1 MRNNI
6 NGEEIDYNII
16 NLKCIDDINNKIG
29 LVLESNI
36 NGMLK
41 LLNINYIIDIP
52 KSELFS
58 KIEDNNHNNN
68 DNNDDNNDDN
78 NIYCDNNSEI
88 YKGNKYNKSMLFD
101 PFE

>member
-29 LVLESNI
+29 IVLESNI

-58 KIEDNNHNNN
+58 KKEDNNNNNN
-68 DNNDDNNDDN
+68 DNNNNYLDDD
-78 NIYCDNNSEI
+78 IYYDNNSEI

>member
-1 MRNNI
+1 MQKDI
-6 NGEEIDYNII
+6 NDEPIDYNII
-16 NLKCIDDINNKIG
+16 NLKCIDDMNNKIG
-29 LVLESNI
+29 LILESNI
-36 NGMLK
+36 NGVLK

-58 KIEDNNHNNN
+58 KIENN
-68 DNNDDNNDDN
+68 DSEKKLQENENDNDITN
-78 NIYCDNNSEI
+78 EV

>member
-1 MRNNI
+1 MQKDI
-6 NGEEIDYNII
+6 NGKPIDYNII

-29 LVLESNI
+29 LILERNI
-36 NGMLK
+36 NGVFK

-58 KIEDNNHNNN
+58 KIENN
-68 DNNDDNNDDN
+68 DSEKELEENDNDITKDV
-78 NIYCDNNSEI
+78 
-88 YKGNKYNKSMLFD
+88 YKGSRYNKSMLFD

>member
-1 MRNNI
+1 MQKDI
-6 NGEEIDYNII
+6 NGEPIDYNII

-29 LVLESNI
+29 LILESNI
-36 NGMLK
+36 NGVFK

-58 KIEDNNHNNN
+58 KIENN
-68 DNNDDNNDDN
+68 DLDKELEENDND
-78 NIYCDNNSEI
+78 ITKEV

>member
-58 KIEDNNHNNN
+58 KIEDN
-68 DNNDDNNDDN
+68 DDN
-78 NIYCDNNSEI
+78 NIYSDNNNEI

>member
-1 MRNNI
+1 MQKDI
-6 NGEEIDYNII
+6 KGEAIDYNII

-29 LVLESNI
+29 IVLESNI
-36 NGMLK
+36 NGVLK

-58 KIEDNNHNNN
+58 EIENNNSEIEEENNN
-68 DNNDDNNDDN
+68 DNDN
-78 NIYCDNNSEI
+78 NITKDV

>member
-29 LVLESNI
+29 IVLESNI

-58 KIEDNNHNNN
+58 KIEDN
-68 DNNDDNNDDN
+68 DDN
-78 NIYCDNNSEI
+78 NIYSDNNNEI

>member
-1 MRNNI
+1 MRKDI
-6 NGEEIDYNII
+6 NGEPIDYNII

-29 LVLESNI
+29 LILESNI
-36 NGMLK
+36 NGVFK

-58 KIEDNNHNNN
+58 KIENN
-68 DNNDDNNDDN
+68 DLDKELEENDNDND
-78 NIYCDNNSEI
+78 ITKEV

>member
-1 MRNNI
+1 MQKDI
-6 NGEEIDYNII
+6 NGEAIDYNII
-16 NLKCIDDINNKIG
+16 NLKCIDDFNNKIG
-29 LVLESNI
+29 ILLESNI
-36 NGMLK
+36 NGVLK

-58 KIEDNNHNNN
+58 ETENNNSEKEEENNN
-68 DNNDDNNDDN
+68 DNDND
-78 NIYCDNNSEI
+78 ITKGV